1 MERLLGAMST
11 SWCCPVRKWLQ
22 GNLLAPVSL
31 SDSKLVDS
39 GTMQTSGW
47 LGCWSTNRITGPG
60 PSQCWTVAPRASTSQ
75 YAAAGQCLVGD
86 ESG

>member
-11 SWCCPVRKWLQ
+11 SWYCPVRKWLQ

-47 LGCWSTNRITGPG
+47 LGS
-60 PSQCWTVAPRASTSQ
+60 
-75 YAAAGQCLVGD
+75 
-86 ESG
+86 